1 MNLET
6 QQYQTFA
13 RESPATGAWN
23 LGLVSCRQRAHT
35 WTRLHRRPSCE
46 EYREQTRRDRDRK
59 HPTAIPHAT
68 TVRVRVMDRV
78 RRIIAGAGRGE
89 GKT

>member
-1 MNLET
+1 M
-6 QQYQTFA
+6 Q
-13 RESPATGAWN
+13 
-23 LGLVSCRQRAHT
+23 
-35 WTRLHRRPSCE
+35 

-59 HPTAIPHAT
+59 YPTAIPHAT
-68 TVRVRVMDRV
+68 IVRVRVMDRV